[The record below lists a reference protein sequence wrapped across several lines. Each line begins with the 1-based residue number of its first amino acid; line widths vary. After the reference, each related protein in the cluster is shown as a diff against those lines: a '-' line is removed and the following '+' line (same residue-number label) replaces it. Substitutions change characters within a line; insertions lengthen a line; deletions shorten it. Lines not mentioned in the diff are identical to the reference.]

1 METMRLRRFWLHSKA
16 NLWPI
21 PVLIVGAESALALAL
36 VGLDGR
42 LRTGDGGAGWRH
54 HLPAVAPDA
63 AFNLLNL
70 VAGSM
75 MTVAATVFALTIV
88 ALTLASTQFTPRVM
102 GNFMRSRVTQVAL
115 GVFLGIYAY
124 CVLVMR
130 GVRSADPPFVP
141 ALAMLGAVVLAFVGI
156 GFLIFFILYLFSS
169 IQVSVIA
176 YRATTDS
183 LGLIDRLMPEPL
195 GDDGDGDAGAAP
207 PAAAATPHDVAS
219 RRLGFIQSIDEE
231 ALYALARRRGTVV
244 RVRRGSG
251 SFVVAGEV
259 VASLA
264 EEPDEKTARAVEA
277 AFTIGAFRTV
287 DQDIAYG
294 IWELVDI
301 ALKALSAAVN
311 DTSTGVL
318 CVNYLSAIMA
328 RAVQRR
334 SPRALRPDEA
344 TGAPRLVRAVP
355 TFGSLLDQ
363 AFDQIRHNATD
374 NVAVVIRLLHALETL
389 ARLTRDPRRRADLLR
404 HVGLVVDVAERSIRS
419 PHERDEAN
427 AYLARMKEVWGGEW
441 PGHRLSAA
449 PPAEAAR

>member
-1 METMRLRRFWLHSKA
+1 MMLLRRFWLHSKA

-21 PVLIVGAESALALAL
+21 PVAIVGAESALALAL
-36 VGLDGR
+36 VGVDGR
-42 LRTGDGGAGWRH
+42 APPGGAGGAGAP
-54 HLPAVAPDA
+54 LLALGPDA

-70 VAGSM
+70 IAGSM

-124 CVLVMR
+124 CMLVMR
-130 GVRSADPPFVP
+130 QVRGGDSPFVP
-141 ALAMLGAVVLAFVGI
+141 AFAMLGAVVLAFVGI

-169 IQVSVIA
+169 IQASVIA

-183 LGLIDRLMPEPL
+183 IALVDRLMPEPL
-195 GDDGDGDAGAAP
+195 GADGDEDPSAGP
-207 PAAAATPHDVAS
+207 PAAATPHDVVS
-219 RRLGFIQSIDEE
+219 RRVGFIQSIDED
-231 ALYALARRRGTVV
+231 ALFALACRRGMLL

-259 VASLA
+259 IASLA
-264 EEPDEKTARAVEA
+264 DAPDKATVRAVES
-277 AFTIGAFRTV
+277 AFTIGAYRTV

-294 IWELVDI
+294 IWELVDM

-318 CVNYLSAIMA
+318 CVNYLAAIMA
-328 RAVQRR
+328 HAVQRR
-334 SPRALRPDEA
+334 SPRALRLQDD
-344 TGAPRLVRAVP
+344 GSLRLVRAVP
-355 TFGSLLDQ
+355 TFAALLDQ

-374 NVAVVIRLLHALETL
+374 NVAVIIRLLHAFETL
-389 ARLTRDPRRRADLLR
+389 ARLTCDTGRRADLLR
-404 HVGLVVDVAERSIRS
+404 HVCLVVDVAERSIRS

-427 AYLARMKEVWGGEW
+427 AYLARMQQVWGSDW
-441 PGHRLSAA
+441 PGLRLSDGPLGAA
-449 PPAEAAR
+449 DR